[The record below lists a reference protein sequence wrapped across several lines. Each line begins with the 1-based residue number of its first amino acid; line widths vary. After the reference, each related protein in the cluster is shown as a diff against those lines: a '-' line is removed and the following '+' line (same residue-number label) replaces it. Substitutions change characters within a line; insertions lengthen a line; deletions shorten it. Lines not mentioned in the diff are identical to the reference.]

1 MLKLVRHFVFADP
14 LVEKVFEPSS
24 LLERDDDIHS
34 ELQKSKNSAQDKK
47 ERGIFKTSRNTDTNK
62 LKMGV
67 FNIPHP
73 DKILKGGEDAFC
85 LREGLMAIADG
96 VGSWSSQNVD
106 PAIYS
111 NELCFNIG
119 NHLFFCLNFLF
130 FIKNY
135 YLFWNSGFHLH

>member
-24 LLERDDDIHS
+24 LLLREGDIKS
-34 ELQKSKNSAQDKK
+34 ELKKHKNISQ
-47 ERGIFKTSRNTDTNK
+47 ERGNNGNFKIFRNTEKNK

-85 LREGLMAIADG
+85 VRKGLMAIADG

-106 PAIYS
+106 PAVYS

-119 NHLFFCLNFLF
+119 NFL
-130 FIKNY
+130 
-135 YLFWNSGFHLH
+135 